1 MHIRDATSVDAAT
14 IAELYNYYILNTTI
28 TFEEQ
33 AVTDIEM
40 AQRIADVQM
49 AKLPWLVV
57 EQDSRV
63 VGYAYATKWR
73 ARHAYRYS
81 VESTVYLAPELVGRG
96 LGTSL
101 YSALL
106 VQLAGA
112 GYHLVIA
119 GIALPNTGSIVL
131 HEKMGFK
138 NVAQFA
144 EVGFKFDKWLD
155 VGYWEKRIS

>member
-14 IAELYNYYILNTTI
+14 IAEIYNHYILNTTI

-131 HEKMGFK
+131 HETMGFK